1 MNRLLAKVKIDSE
14 IDCEGTE
21 NHVDK
26 NIPE

>member
-1 MNRLLAKVKIDSE
+1 MNRLLAKVKIDIE

-21 NHVDK
+21 YYVDK